1 MREAIRAILAGAVEL
16 HLSDVSDVDVLQ
28 KARIIEEFVVGQ
40 QIRKI
45 RDG

>member
-28 KARIIEEFVVGQ
+28 KARIIEEFVQRRGAANTE
-40 QIRKI
+40 
-45 RDG
+45 D